1 MPTTNLTLKAHKQF
15 HTHKLTER
23 WIQQMIWWPPPPPS
37 PQFLLLILT
46 LRCKCG
52 GSAKAVSVKCGGSA
66 KAMDKDDLSLHTTHE
81 KEPEYHDASDKTTC
95 MSRAGS
101 SVLVF
106 LSEFSCWAWVVDTIG
121 VLGLICLCNCV
132 YYYYF

>member
-37 PQFLLLILT
+37 PPFLLLILT

-52 GSAKAVSVKCGGSA
+52 GSAKA
-66 KAMDKDDLSLHTTHE
+66 MDKDDLSLHMVHE
-81 KEPEYHDASDKTTC
+81 EELEYHDASDKTTG

-106 LSEFSCWAWVVDTIG
+106 PPECSCWAWVVDTIG

-132 YYYYF
+132 FF